1 MRDAEVGVGCVAVG
15 SWCGVSCDVCSEFA
29 SPASGPSRH
38 VSQSPVV
45 RVTCVASP
53 ASGLYLKAR
62 LSVAGRACVCGSCV
76 VTRVLTIRVWD

>member
-1 MRDAEVGVGCVAVG
+1 MRDEVVGVGCAAVG
-15 SWCGVSCDVCSEFA
+15 SWRGISYNVCSESA
-29 SPASGPSRH
+29 SPASGLSRH

-62 LSVAGRACVCGSCV
+62 LSVAGRARNIACALHVC
-76 VTRVLTIRVWD
+76 